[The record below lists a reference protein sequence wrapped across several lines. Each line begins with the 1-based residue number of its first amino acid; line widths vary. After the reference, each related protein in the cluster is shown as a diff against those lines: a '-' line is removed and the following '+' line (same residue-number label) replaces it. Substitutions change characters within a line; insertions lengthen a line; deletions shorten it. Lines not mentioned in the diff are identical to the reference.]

1 MLETLNHIDQVI
13 FLFVNVKLANPV
25 TDLIMPIITTDMLLR
40 ILYGVVMIL
49 LLWRGNKRLRWMVLF
64 SALVLFFTDQVS
76 SHYLKHWIGRL
87 RPCHTLT
94 DIHLLVGCGGG
105 YSMPSSHAAN
115 SLGQAA
121 FFACLIARY
130 RWYFYEFAGL
140 IAISRVFVGV
150 HYPFDVLVGTGIGL
164 LIGWAVAYAFGRFEE
179 RYLKK
184 PEEVSVATHD

>member
-13 FLFVNVKLANPV
+13 FLFINVKLANPV
-25 TDLIMPIITTDMLLR
+25 TDLIMPVITTDMLLR
-40 ILYGVVMIL
+40 ILYGVAMIL

-64 SALVLFFTDQVS
+64 SALVLLFTDQVS
-76 SHYLKHWIGRL
+76 SHYLKHWIGRP

-94 DIHLLVGCGGG
+94 DVHLLVGCGGG
-105 YSMPSSHAAN
+105 FSMPSSHAAN
-115 SLGQAA
+115 SMGQAA
-121 FFACLIARY
+121 FFACLIAPY
-130 RWYFYEFAGL
+130 RWYFYAFAGL

-150 HYPFDVLVGTGIGL
+150 HYPFDVLVGTCIGL
-164 LIGWAVAYAFGRFEE
+164 LIGWMIAYAFGKFEA